1 MRREIENET
10 QTHIKMPKPGERDE
24 IIITGQ
30 TERGVIAA
38 RMRVNMLLL
47 KIRENHEITHFVS
60 MPVVSREIRGNF
72 EIFKVDL
79 IKHFKHCF
87 NFFS

>member
-10 QTHIKMPKPGERDE
+10 RTHIKMPKPGERDE

-30 TERGVIAA
+30 TERGVVAA
-38 RMRVNMLLL
+38 RMRINMLLL

-60 MPVVSREIRGNF
+60 IPIVSREIRGNF
-72 EIFKVDL
+72 EIFKV
-79 IKHFKHCF
+79 
-87 NFFS
+87 S